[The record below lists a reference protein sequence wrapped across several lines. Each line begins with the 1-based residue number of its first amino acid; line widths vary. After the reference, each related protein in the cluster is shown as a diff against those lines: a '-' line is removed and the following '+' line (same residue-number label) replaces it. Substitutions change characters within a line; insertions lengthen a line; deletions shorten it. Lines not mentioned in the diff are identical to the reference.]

1 MDLHGTFP
9 VLLKLSKGTEKISDM
24 KRPQSWSPY
33 VETSGKFHRP
43 SSVLLNVHLV

>member
-24 KRPQSWSPY
+24 KVASELVTGQ
-33 VETSGKFHRP
+33 FH
-43 SSVLLNVHLV
+43 